1 MSAVRPHLGK
11 GKKEVVKN
19 THSVIN
25 QDGLVYVAV
34 TNTRLFLIYAVC
46 YLVLHAVSLGSMVT
60 VSVFMLERNEFSW
73 VNLSAFLPMF

>member
-46 YLVLHAVSLGSMVT
+46 
-60 VSVFMLERNEFSW
+60 
-73 VNLSAFLPMF
+73 LSCATCCLSGIHGNSISFYVREK